1 MKKQIDPYLEFVKTR
16 ANYLNSYEY
25 LVEHKRVCTE
35 KLRNDCVDDFMK
47 DIYKDELL
55 ETERK
60 LSKIREFQCKAK
72 YTMDLISQSILG
84 NKTKN

>member
-60 LSKIREFQCKAK
+60 LSTIREFQCKAK
-72 YTMDLISQSILG
+72 YTMGLISRSILG

>member
-60 LSKIREFQCKAK
+60 LSTIREFKCKAK
-72 YTMDLISQSILG
+72 YTMGLISRSILG
-84 NKTKN
+84 LKTKN

>member
-35 KLRNDCVDDFMK
+35 KLRNECVDDFMK
-47 DIYKDELL
+47 SVYKDELL

-72 YTMDLISQSILG
+72 YTMDLISRSILG